1 MYVFITLNGP
11 YKYVLH
17 KKVISNFSE
26 AKELLLAHWP
36 AHDCIHPISRE
47 VLRVFSFE
55 PFSEAKLQ
63 SSLALFLVSYSTSR

>member
-17 KKVISNFSE
+17 EKVISNFSE

-36 AHDCIHPISRE
+36 AHDCKSSRTVFPKLNYQLDRVLIPLSHLIS
-47 VLRVFSFE
+47 
-55 PFSEAKLQ
+55 
-63 SSLALFLVSYSTSR
+63 ST